1 MQLFTSGRDP
11 LQVHIRMQQHSAA
24 SGFLEKRTTLLRR
37 LGAPAGLMLCDT
49 LALLAQMYQKCG
61 RLNDAISAQVSAC
74 RMQRATDNMQRAACC
89 MLHAACSG
97 QHATCSMLHAAGVR
111 PARMR

>member
-11 LQVHIRMQQHSAA
+11 LQVRIRMQQQSAA

-49 LALLAQMYQKCG
+49 LALLAQTYQKCG

-74 RMQRATDNMQRAACC
+74 RMRRATCSGQRATGNVQ
-89 MLHAACSG
+89 HAACSRS
-97 QHATCSMLHAAGVR
+97 ATS
-111 PARMR
+111 

>member
-24 SGFLEKRTTLLRR
+24 SGFLEKRTKLLRR

-49 LALLAQMYQKCG
+49 LALLAQTYQKCG

>member
-49 LALLAQMYQKCG
+49 LALLAQTYQKCG

-74 RMQRATDNMQRAACC
+74 C
-89 MLHAACSG
+89 MLHAAGNVQRTTCTG
-97 QHATCSMLHAAGVR
+97 QRAPDNVQHAACNRSATS
-111 PARMR
+111 